1 MAQPWHSHGTA
12 TAQPGILPSCR
23 SFWQNCLLAS
33 GLVMRHGTFIN
44 LGIPNH
50 ARQSPNCC
58 YPICN
63 WENIAVISQLIPIA
77 VSFLVTKGWCL
88 ILHNWPCNVFW
99 NRPDHELTKVRS
111 GQAGWLF
118 VGHLADSRPYHVD
131 WALLITVIKHVCILL
146 VWPLNLYGFQSSF
159 FPHVP
164 QVQNM
169 NVCYLKAVK
178 TWSSHKA
185 DDPGF
190 FGMWATNQAP
200 KSQVDSWWKYL

>member
-1 MAQPWHSHGTA
+1 
-12 TAQPGILPSCR
+12 L
-23 SFWQNCLLAS
+23 
-33 GLVMRHGTFIN
+33 
-44 LGIPNH
+44 
-50 ARQSPNCC
+50 
-58 YPICN
+58 
-63 WENIAVISQLIPIA
+63 
-77 VSFLVTKGWCL
+77 
-88 ILHNWPCNVFW
+88 

-118 VGHLADSRPYHVD
+118 VGDLADSRPYHVD

-190 FGMWATNQAP
+190 FGM
-200 KSQVDSWWKYL
+200 